1 MSNSISIEKSFR
13 DLAPVEDGDISTY
26 ESAIDFALSSP
37 RVKNIAIT
45 GPYGSGKSSII
56 RTYEE
61 THKEKGHRFL
71 NISLATFK
79 DEEAGDENRSG
90 VIRENAQQKTNPA
103 DLQHRLI
110 EQSILQ
116 QMLYGADSQKL
127 PYSRFRRI
135 SKPIHP
141 YLKAI
146 GIAVWLTLLFV
157 LQKNVSVIWGFDFSV
172 KWWSFTSIS
181 ILFLI
186 MTTGLIAEFYKVLF
200 KTPIKKISL
209 PKGEFETAELPE
221 GSILN
226 KHLDEI
232 IYFFQETDYN
242 VVVIEDL
249 DRFGSPEIFIKL
261 REINKLINDNL
272 AGKASKKKP
281 PRSVKFLYALKDD
294 MFLHNDRAK
303 FFDFIIP
310 VVPVINSSNS
320 LDKIIQRIKGQPYAA
335 HFDKDENKQF
345 LRDVSWDVYDLR
357 LIHNIFNEFNV
368 YYSKLNSESL
378 NATKLLAMLIYKNV
392 YPNDFELLH
401 NGKGALYSIARKRN
415 ELIASTKASISEKI
429 EKLQDEIQRSENEMV
444 KSVEELIKGFIGH
457 LAIISPQPANAVYL
471 STGTTFMYSQLLNW
485 DNFQQLLNVSNF
497 EFYSNYHHNRHSAG
511 KTVQQI
517 IAEISPNESF
527 PKRKKNI
534 ENKGHEKRIILE
546 AEIRYLEKE
555 KAEVVQ
561 LPLFKLLQ
569 KHDISVE
576 SMIEG
581 EKLRDPRL
589 FVYLVK
595 NGYIDDAYHQYTS
608 NFHEGRL
615 TKNDR
620 DFLLAI
626 RDFKTP
632 DPIQVIDTP
641 DEVCNNMREEDF
653 SHKYALNVTLMDYL
667 FTDKE
672 KGSGRI
678 KSAISYIATNF
689 SESEEF
695 FNAYWNAGKSVAD
708 FTRLLSEQWP
718 AYGTAALKSAN
729 ATSHIALIF
738 THVTPKN
745 IIGKMNNEGVLT
757 QHLSKHGHLV
767 FASDLYSLLDFD
779 VYKKLGV
786 KFENL
791 SSLEKHETHLEFAH
805 TNDLYEISQSNIS
818 FLMKRYSS
826 ERDSE
831 LHTNSNYTV
840 LSKPGCEKIKKYV
853 DANLPVYINEVFLN
867 LASNTKESG
876 EAIKSLLNN
885 TALDLDT
892 KKAIVSQEEHVF
904 PDFSDV
910 PTELWTT
917 LLAKEKIG
925 ITWPNVSEY
934 FGIDDADKELLTQK
948 VFSDKWLNK
957 LSESKFESDKPTKEH
972 QLSLARFFLG
982 NDDIDNRLY
991 TILVRQTPYN
1001 WNGFHDVST
1010 PKMKILV
1017 EEKKVSLCK
1026 ATYDTAIDDKSLV
1039 ASLIEKNSTAY
1050 FKAKSDYPIDDSV
1063 IEILLRSTLTSD
1075 QKIDLCHDVTEAGI
1089 NSSKNLAKI
1098 MGELLAPD
1106 SVDCSEIDDQI
1117 LKALIA
1123 NVQPVDN
1130 SIRLLNKVIPTWTEP
1145 DTMAAIATLPDPY
1158 ADIANYGKRPKLTK
1172 NDLNTRFAELLKSNG
1187 FISKSKDEDSSIRII
1202 TFNSADHSK
1211 DDTNDE

>member
-1 MSNSISIEKSFR
+1 MNSIR
-13 DLAPVEDGDISTY
+13 QYVDLAPVEDGDISTY
-26 ESAIDFALSSP
+26 VNAIDFALRSP

-56 RTYEE
+56 RTYEKNHQE
-61 THKEKGHRFL
+61 NGRRFL

-79 DEEAGDENRSG
+79 DEAEQENSNP
-90 VIRENAQQKTNPA
+90 VIRESDPKNPTQT

-116 QMLYGADSQKL
+116 QLLYGADSQKL

-135 SKPIHP
+135 SKPYQRFP
-141 YLKAI
+141 KAI
-146 GIAVWLTLLFV
+146 LITAWITFFYLLSQNSSTLLKFDYSPGWWQWSIIAV
-157 LQKNVSVIWGFDFSV
+157 
-172 KWWSFTSIS
+172 
-181 ILFLI
+181 LFLMI
-186 MTTGLIAEFYKVLF
+186 SVLIIAEIYKVTF
-200 KTPIKKISL
+200 RTPLKKISL
-209 PKGEFETAELPE
+209 SSGELETTDLPE

-232 IYFFQETDYN
+232 IYFFQETDYD

-272 AGKASKKKP
+272 TGCALKKNQS
-281 PRSVKFLYALKDD
+281 RNVKFLYALKDD

-320 LDKIIQRIKGQPYAA
+320 LDKILQRIKGQPYAA

-401 NGKGALYSIARKRN
+401 NGKGVLYSIARKRN

-429 EKLQDEIQRSENEMV
+429 EKLRDEIQRSENEMI
-444 KSVEELIKGFIGH
+444 KSIEELIKGFIGH
-457 LAIISPQPANAVYL
+457 LIVSTGFSANALNLNGSNVY
-471 STGTTFMYSQLLNW
+471 FQNLLNW
-485 DNFQQLLNVSNF
+485 ETFQSLFNQQNFTLLSNTNNG
-497 EFYSNYHHNRHSAG
+497 YYGPQSHSIS
-511 KTVQQI
+511 KSFKQI
-517 IAEISPNESF
+517 QSEISPDQTFEQR
-527 PKRKKNI
+527 KRNI
-534 ENKGHEKRIILE
+534 ERKQSAAR
-546 AEIRYLEKE
+546 AEIQAKITCLEKE
-555 KAEVVQ
+555 KTEVVQ
-561 LPLFKLLQ
+561 LPLYKLLQ
-569 KHDISVE
+569 RNDITVE
-576 SMIEG
+576 SIIKG
-581 EKLRDPRL
+581 EKLRDHRL
-589 FVYLVK
+589 FTYLVK

-632 DPIQVIDTP
+632 NPIQVIDTP
-641 DEVCNNMREEDF
+641 DEVCKIMREEDF
-653 SHKYALNVTLMDYL
+653 SHKYVLNVTLMDHF
-667 FTDKE
+667 FTNKE
-672 KGSGRI
+672 NCSGRI

-695 FNAYWNAGKSVAD
+695 FNAYWNAGKSVAE

-718 AYGTAALKSAN
+718 AYGTEALKSAN
-729 ATSHIALIF
+729 ATSHIAIIF
-738 THVTPKN
+738 THVTPKH

-767 FASDLYSLLDFD
+767 FASDLYSLSDFD
-779 VYKKLGV
+779 VIKKLGV
-786 KFENL
+786 KFEDL

-805 TNDLYEISQSNIS
+805 TNDLYEINQSNIS
-818 FLMKRYSS
+818 YLMKRYSS
-826 ERDSE
+826 EKDTNQ
-831 LHTNSNYTV
+831 HTISNYSV
-840 LSKPGCEKIKKYV
+840 MSKLGCEQIKKYV
-853 DANLPVYINEVFLN
+853 DANLSVYINDVFLC

-876 EAIKSLLNN
+876 DAIKSLLNN
-885 TALDLDT
+885 AALDLDT
-892 KKAIVSQEEHVF
+892 KKSIVSQEEYVF

-917 LLAKEKIG
+917 LLDQEKIE

-934 FGIDDADKELLTQK
+934 FGIDEADKDLLTQK
-948 VFSDKWLNK
+948 VVSDKWLNK
-957 LSESKFESDKPTKEH
+957 LGESKFESDKPTKEH

-982 NDDIDNRLY
+982 NDDIENSLY
-991 TILVRQTPYN
+991 TKLVKQTPYK
-1001 WNGFHDVST
+1001 WNGFHDVSV

-1017 EEKKVSLCK
+1017 DEIKVSLCK
-1026 ATYDTAIDDKSLV
+1026 VTFDSAIDDKSLV
-1039 ASLIEKNSTAY
+1039 ASLIEKNSSAY
-1050 FKAKSDYPIDDSV
+1050 FKAKSEYPIDDSV

-1089 NSSKNLAKI
+1089 NSSKNLANI

-1106 SVDCSEIDDQI
+1106 SVDCSKIDDQI

-1123 NVQPVDN
+1123 TVQPVEN

-1158 ADIANYGKRPKLTK
+1158 VDIANYGKRPKLTK
-1172 NDLNTRFAELLKSNG
+1172 NDLNTRFAELLNSRG
-1187 FISKSKDEDSSIRII
+1187 FISKFGDEDKSIRIS
-1202 TFNSADHSK
+1202 TFKSADHSK
-1211 DDTNDE
+1211 DTANDE